1 MNLGKN
7 IRQDFPMYNENGKYK
22 NVPLHYLDNSA
33 TTFKPYPVIK
43 AINNYN
49 YHMTCNAHRGDYTL
63 AYDVSSAFEKARSE
77 IASFINAKNE
87 EIIFTSSTTMS
98 LNELAYMLEDTLLEG
113 DEVVISKQEHA
124 SNVLPW
130 FNLKKRKGIE
140 IKYVDIE
147 SDGNILPSKL
157 EKVMSSKTK
166 IVSLA
171 SVSNVLG
178 YPLDVKALAKV
189 AHDNNAIYIAD
200 AAQSIAHNKTDVK
213 DLDVDFLC
221 FSGHKML
228 GPTGIGVLYGKIDS
242 LKRLDPVFLGGEM
255 NARFYSDST
264 YTLADIPLR
273 FEAGTQNI
281 AGVLGLAAACSYLN
295 RIGFENISYHELKLK
310 KHLIELLRQ
319 NNDVVI
325 YNELS
330 PSGII
335 TFNVKDV
342 FSQDVASYL
351 STYGIYVRTGTHCAK
366 LLPEVIEAD
375 TTIRASLYI
384 YNNIDDVDELATRL
398 KSAKEDY
405 LNAFFSK

>member
-1 MNLGKN
+1 MILGKN
-7 IRQDFPMYNENGKYK
+7 IRDDFPMYADNGKYK
-22 NVPLHYLDNSA
+22 NTQLHYLDNSA
-33 TTFKPYPVIK
+33 TTFKPYSVLK
-43 AINNYN
+43 AMNDYN
-49 YHMTCNAHRGDYTL
+49 YHMTSNAHRGDYTL
-63 AYDVSSAFEKARSE
+63 AYDVSSAFEMARSE

-87 EIIFTSSTTMS
+87 EVIFTSSTTMS
-98 LNELAYMLEDTLLEG
+98 LNEIAYMLEDTLEEG
-113 DEVVISKQEHA
+113 DEVIISKQEHA

-130 FNLKKRKGIE
+130 FNLKKRKGIV

-147 SDGNILPSKL
+147 SDGNILPYKL
-157 EKVMSSKTK
+157 EKVMSNKTK

-178 YPLDVKALAKV
+178 YPLDVKALVKV
-189 AHDNNAIYIAD
+189 AHNFGAIYIAD
-200 AAQSIAHNKTDVK
+200 AAQSIAHCKTDVK
-213 DLDVDFLC
+213 DLDVDFLA

-228 GPTGIGVLYGKIDS
+228 GPTGIGVLYGKLES

-255 NARFYSDST
+255 NARFYKDFT

-281 AGVLGLAAACSYLN
+281 EGAIGLASACKYLN
-295 RIGFENISYHELKLK
+295 KIGFDNISNHENNLKRTLV
-310 KHLIELLRQ
+310 ELLRQ
-319 NNDVVI
+319 NNDIVI
-325 YNELS
+325 YNETT

-351 STYGIYVRTGTHCAK
+351 SSYGVYVRTGTHCAK
-366 LLPEVIEAD
+366 LLPEVLETE

-384 YNNIDDVDELATRL
+384 YNDLDDINELAIRL
-398 KSAKEDY
+398 KTAKEDY
-405 LNAFFSK
+405 LNAFFTK